1 MGKIQF
7 YTLCILVLLFALC
20 LISPVVAD
28 TLSIKADKD
37 SIYFGDTV
45 TFSGSNPDSSKV
57 YLFIMGPNLPT
68 VGGQMTDPLWAVQ
81 PWDPSAFAHSDV
93 HGDRT
98 WEYKWSTA
106 DLDLDPGTY
115 TIYAVVTPDNADNL
129 GNTKYATQSVV
140 IKMDTREYPQMSD
153 NTAGEDHSTDDQPPI
168 AITGDKIDIHSSTN
182 NGIAYHGDKITFSG
196 TNSNSNKV
204 YLFITGPNL
213 PSTGG
218 QMIDPRTKIDINNKQ
233 TFSPVDVHAD
243 HTWSYDWQTANMN
256 IDPGTYTIY
265 AAATPNSKD
274 NLTNTQYATVSVS
287 LRKPFLNVAIS
298 KDVVARGES
307 VSVQGTATG
316 NPFAGIAIWII
327 GVNKVI
333 YATESV
339 NADSSFEYEIPGAV
353 TSDLQNGEYT
363 VIVQHPMAN
372 GIFEVYPSNDF
383 SYVLGRYP
391 VSGSTLFR
399 LQGSECLPSSA
410 AVNALLND
418 LNNPNIDDRYTRL
431 KFVIG
436 ESSSQPITAD
446 YLTAT
451 VQPSTTSSGGTIYIR
466 GSAKGSPVQG
476 VAVWII
482 GNDKVIYTTVQ
493 VNKNSS
499 FEYEISTKDLPNG
512 NYSVIVQHPMYNG
525 IFDVYPASSV
535 PGQNSMGLVSG
546 SYPFAG
552 NTLFELQGPGSL
564 SSSSA
569 VAALINDLNDPN
581 IDDGYTRLNFVVG
594 GVSSPPNEKDYLT
607 VNAQPLTIEPGQDIT
622 ISGTAK
628 GNPTSGVAIWIFG
641 KNKIIYDIAS
651 VKPDS
656 TFQDTFSAS
665 TTSNLASG
673 EYSVVV
679 QHPME
684 NRKFDVWPNIGSS
697 YGGIYVL
704 GSYPVSG
711 SSLFDLLGP
720 GSLFSSSSLKALVSD
735 LNNPNI
741 DDRYKTLK
749 FVVNN
754 GTQPVGQSP
763 VPHIDR
769 LSVTTKNAGDPGFTL
784 NVTGSN
790 FTQTC
795 KVYWNTV
802 ERTTKYNAP
811 TTLSVTILASD
822 IANAGIASVSVINKT
837 TGGGTSNLISFT
849 ITNGSSSST
858 GSISIL
864 STPSGATIYLDSV
877 NQGLTPV
884 TLNNITIGPHPVV
897 ISKTGYKDYQSTVT
911 VSAGKNTTVN
921 PTLTPVPG
929 STGSIN
935 VKSNPLGATVYLD
948 DNNQGVTPITLNN
961 IAKGS
966 HALVINM
973 TGYKDYQTS
982 VTVTA
987 GKTTNVNPKLQ
998 AAPVTLPTIV
1008 PTTILTIPAT
1018 TPPIPTTTKTQVPT
1032 TIPTTT
1038 APTTGSINV
1047 KSTPSGANVYL
1058 DGPKQGVTPITLNNI
1073 AEGSHA
1079 IVLTMAGYSDYQ
1091 TTVTVTRG
1099 QTISINPIL
1108 SPIPGS
1114 NGTIEIQT
1122 NPSGAKVYLDG
1133 LNKGITPITLYNV
1146 AGGSHTVLLT
1156 MSGYTDYQSSVAV
1169 TGNQKI
1175 SIYNDFTS
1183 GHGGVIQAASNIV
1196 VKGNVYGIDETG
1208 THANLGVIQ
1217 FDLGLAA
1224 GGLPVDV
1231 TKIQMVYNSTNQLPY
1246 LVPFSPN
1253 GLVGP
1258 NSWTVTGKSEGAD
1271 NMIREGQ
1278 YFTIQIRPLVNLTPR
1293 QEFDLEIKPENGAA
1307 LGVERTIPLGITNTT
1322 LLY

>member
-935 VKSNPLGATVYLD
+935 VK
-948 DNNQGVTPITLNN
+948 
-961 IAKGS
+961 
-966 HALVINM
+966 
-973 TGYKDYQTS
+973 
-982 VTVTA
+982 
-987 GKTTNVNPKLQ
+987 
-998 AAPVTLPTIV
+998 
-1008 PTTILTIPAT
+1008 
-1018 TPPIPTTTKTQVPT
+1018 
-1032 TIPTTT
+1032 
-1038 APTTGSINV
+1038 
-1047 KSTPSGANVYL
+1047 
-1058 DGPKQGVTPITLNNI
+1058 
-1073 AEGSHA
+1073 
-1079 IVLTMAGYSDYQ
+1079 
-1091 TTVTVTRG
+1091 
-1099 QTISINPIL
+1099 
-1108 SPIPGS
+1108 
-1114 NGTIEIQT
+1114 
-1122 NPSGAKVYLDG
+1122 
-1133 LNKGITPITLYNV
+1133 
-1146 AGGSHTVLLT
+1146 
-1156 MSGYTDYQSSVAV
+1156 
-1169 TGNQKI
+1169 
-1175 SIYNDFTS
+1175 
-1183 GHGGVIQAASNIV
+1183 
-1196 VKGNVYGIDETG
+1196 
-1208 THANLGVIQ
+1208 
-1217 FDLGLAA
+1217 
-1224 GGLPVDV
+1224 
-1231 TKIQMVYNSTNQLPY
+1231 
-1246 LVPFSPN
+1246 
-1253 GLVGP
+1253 
-1258 NSWTVTGKSEGAD
+1258 
-1271 NMIREGQ
+1271 
-1278 YFTIQIRPLVNLTPR
+1278 
-1293 QEFDLEIKPENGAA
+1293 
-1307 LGVERTIPLGITNTT
+1307 
-1322 LLY
+1322 